1 MGWEGP
7 TQSLLELL
15 MLHTPLLLVFQ
26 HHRSWGDPYEPTV
39 MALKGWSCIPKSD
52 CVSEHL

>member
-7 TQSLLELL
+7 TQSFLELL

-26 HHRSWGDPYEPTV
+26 HHRSWGNPYEPTV
-39 MALKGWSCIPKSD
+39 MALKGWSWVPKSD